1 MVAHDEGPRASCG
14 GKLELPL
21 PVQAAD
27 RARCHRNGAP
37 KRSPD
42 ATSASGF
49 RFFFPFPTA
58 RVG

>member
-1 MVAHDEGPRASCG
+1 MVAHDEAPRASCG

-21 PVQAAD
+21 PIQAAD
-27 RARCHRNGAP
+27 RARCYRNAAP

-42 ATSASGF
+42 AASGF
-49 RFFFPFPTA
+49 RFFFSFPTA

>member
-1 MVAHDEGPRASCG
+1 MVAHDEAPRTSCA

-21 PVQAAD
+21 PIQTAD
-27 RARCHRNGAP
+27 RARCYRNGAP
-37 KRSPD
+37 KRSPG

-49 RFFFPFPTA
+49 RLFFPFPTA